1 MFSIDTENKDITDEK
16 HVPVYNREC
25 LSVNALNTDYTTLRF
40 YQNNLLWIS
49 MVQMFNK
56 RILHYEFNITIYT
69 GQSIL
74 MTDCPV
80 TKFVDFM

>member
-25 LSVNALNTDYTTLRF
+25 LSVNTLNTDYTTLRL
-40 YQNNLLWIS
+40 YQNNVLWIS

-56 RILHYEFNITIYT
+56 EYYTMNLTLQYILGNQY
-69 GQSIL
+69 L
-74 MTDCPV
+74 
-80 TKFVDFM
+80 